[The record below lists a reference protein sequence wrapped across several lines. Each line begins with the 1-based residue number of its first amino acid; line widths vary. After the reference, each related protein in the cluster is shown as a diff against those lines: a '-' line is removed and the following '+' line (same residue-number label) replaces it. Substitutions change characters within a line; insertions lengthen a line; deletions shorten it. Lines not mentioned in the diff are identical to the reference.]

1 MQLSEGW
8 LTGEDALLWRGVKRF
23 GKQQDK
29 IQQYFLPTRTTAD
42 IVARLK
48 NLTRPS
54 APPNLVRVCS

>member
-29 IQQYFLPTRTTAD
+29 IQQYFLPW
-42 IVARLK
+42 IS
-48 NLTRPS
+48 NMFS
-54 APPNLVRVCS
+54 GQ